1 MSPAAEF
8 DFVIVGAG
16 SAGCLLAN
24 RLSANPEHRV
34 LLVEAGGKD
43 DWFWIKIPVGYLYTI
58 GNPRT
63 DWCFTTEPDPGLAG
77 RSILYARGR
86 VLGGCSSINAMIHM
100 RGQASDYEMWA
111 QATGDERWLW
121 GGPDGP
127 GETLEIYKALED
139 YFGGAD
145 DWHGATGEIRVERP
159 RVRWK
164 ILDAWQAA
172 AAEQGIS
179 PIDEF
184 NRGDNAGSA
193 YFHVN
198 QKRGRRWSMA
208 DAFLHPVAHRPNLTV
223 YTNTQAL
230 QLLMD
235 DQVGDEQRHGAWTA
249 ARHRAT
255 GVRLLKDGHVVDVL
269 ARREVV
275 LSAGAIGSPQLMQV
289 SGLGPAAL
297 LAQHHVPV
305 AVDLPGVGENLQD
318 HLQLRTIFR
327 IRGARTVNTLYR
339 NWITRAGMGLQYA
352 LLRSGP
358 MTMPPST
365 LGAFAKSDA
374 ALASPDL
381 EWHVQPLSLPKFGE
395 PLHPFGAITPSVCNL
410 RPTSR
415 GQVRIADADPL
426 TSPRI
431 LCNYLSTDA
440 DRHAA
445 ALGLRMTRRIMAAPA
460 LARYQPE
467 EVLPGPQLVTDDD
480 LQSAA
485 RELGTTIFHP
495 VGTCAMGAFDAQG
508 VPRSTSTVLDT
519 DCRVHRVAGL
529 RVVDASAMPT
539 ITSGN
544 TNAPVMLSA
553 QRAPSWADLDGGIN
567 AARANLAQESALPR
581 FRSIHDS
588 SRPCRRADPARRR
601 SRLPHLA

>member
-1 MSPAAEF
+1 MRNNAGMSPGTEF
-8 DFVIVGAG
+8 DFIIVGAG

-24 RLSANPEHRV
+24 RLSANPDHRV
-34 LLVEAGGKD
+34 LLIEAGGRD
-43 DWFWIKIPVGYLYTI
+43 NLFWIKIPVGYLYTI
-58 GNPRT
+58 ANPRT
-63 DWCFTTEPDPGLAG
+63 DWCFTTEADPGLAG
-77 RSILYARGR
+77 RSIHYARGR

-100 RGQASDYEMWA
+100 RGQASDYELWA

-121 GGPDGP
+121 GGDDGP
-127 GETLEIYKALED
+127 GETLAIYKQLED

-145 DWHGATGEIRVERP
+145 QWHGAGGEIRVDRP

-172 AAEQGIS
+172 AAQKGIA

-198 QKRGRRWSMA
+198 QRRGRRWSMA

-223 YTNTQAL
+223 YTETQAL
-230 QLLMD
+230 RLLMD
-235 DQVGDEQRHGAWTA
+235 DQVQQGQRRGAWTTA
-249 ARHRAT
+249 QHRAT
-255 GVRLLKDGHVVDVL
+255 GVRLLKGGQTIDVR
-269 ARREVV
+269 ARREVI
-275 LSAGAIGSPQLMQV
+275 LTAGAIGSPHLMQA
-289 SGLGPAAL
+289 SGLGPAGL

-318 HLQLRTIFR
+318 HLQLRTIYR
-327 IRGARTVNTLYR
+327 VQRARTVNTLYR
-339 NWITRAGMGLQYA
+339 NWITRGGMGAQYL

-365 LGAFAKSDA
+365 LGAFAKSDPE
-374 ALASPDL
+374 LASPDL

-410 RPTSR
+410 RPSSR
-415 GQVRIADADPL
+415 GHVRLASADPL
-426 TSPRI
+426 TDPKI

-440 DRHAA
+440 DLQVAVK
-445 ALGLRMTRRIMAAPA
+445 GLRMTREIMAAPA
-460 LARYQPE
+460 LARYDPQE
-467 EVLPGPQLVTDDD
+467 LLPGAQLASEDD
-480 LQSAA
+480 LQQAA

-495 VGTCAMGAFDAQG
+495 VGTCAMGSFDAQG
-508 VPRSTSTVLDT
+508 IPKSDTTVLDT
-519 DCRVHRVAGL
+519 DCRVYRVAGL

-544 TNAPVMLSA
+544 TNAPVMLIA
-553 QRAPSWADLDGGIN
+553 ER
-567 AARANLAQESALPR
+567 AARAILG
-581 FRSIHDS
+581 
-588 SRPCRRADPARRR
+588 
-601 SRLPHLA
+601 